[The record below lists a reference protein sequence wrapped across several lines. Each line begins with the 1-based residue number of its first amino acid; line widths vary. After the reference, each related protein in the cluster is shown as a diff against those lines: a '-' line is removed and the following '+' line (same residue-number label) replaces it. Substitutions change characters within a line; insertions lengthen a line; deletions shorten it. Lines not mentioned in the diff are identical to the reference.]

1 MAGHSK
7 WHNIQHRKGAQDA
20 KRGKVFTKLIK
31 EIVIAA
37 KAGGG
42 VIENNPGL
50 RMVIDKALA
59 SNMKRD
65 TIESAVKRG
74 SGDLEGENYDEVR
87 YEGYGLAG
95 TAIMVDTLTDNRNRT
110 VADVRHAFTKHGG
123 NLGTDGSVSYLFTK
137 QGFIS
142 FANGDNED
150 QIMEIA
156 LDTGAQD
163 VVTNDD
169 GSIDVITSPEE
180 FFSVKDA
187 LTDAGLE
194 CVHSQVTM
202 EPSIRVE
209 LNLQDAEK
217 FMKLI
222 ERLEDLDD
230 TQEVYHNADISDEV
244 MAQL

>member
-20 KRGKVFTKLIK
+20 KRGKIFTKLIK

-37 KAGGG
+37 KSGGG

-59 SNMKRD
+59 ANMKRD
-65 TIESAVKRG
+65 TIENAVKRG

-142 FANGDNED
+142 FAAGSDED
-150 QIMEIA
+150 QIMEAA
-156 LDTGAQD
+156 LDAGADD

-169 GSIDVITSPEE
+169 GSIDVLTSPEE
-180 FFSVKDA
+180 FFTVKDA

-194 CVHSQVTM
+194 CAHAEVTM
-202 EPSIRVE
+202 EPSTRVE

-222 ERLEDLDD
+222 DRLEDLDD
-230 TQEVYHNADISDEV
+230 TQEVYHNADISEEV